1 MVETTYTQTAG
12 MDGDV
17 ATDNVAE
24 LATSAATSAATAS
37 TAASNA
43 AASAAAAALSA
54 GSLTVDATTVT
65 AAGALMDSEL
75 TSIAD
80 IKALDQSV
88 ISGATPTFGI
98 GSMTIDDTSLVVSDT
113 TNLQAF
119 AEGVDSALLRARG
132 TGFTSTYVSTVTV
145 GGTTFA
151 QPAVNGEI
159 HSDQGYFAIAY
170 AGATGITVATLTS
183 PSTYVYID
191 NAGNLQQQTSTPT
204 RQDWSR
210 KMFTMRI
217 AMDISAETIIG
228 FEYLGNPIGHYANS
242 IRDLYKALLE
252 QGVPFKG
259 GQTITGRAAD
269 LGFDV
274 SAGTLME
281 FGGTGNIDNANV
293 LSLDAAA
300 NVTYRLLEQTAIVGD
315 ETNLV
320 KFWDNAGSITAL
332 GSGTFV
338 AHRLYRF
345 SNGQFAIQYGQ
356 GNYANI
362 VLARAGLLIEDYV
375 LNERLANATFFGWWI
390 VGETATNTGGTT
402 LTEFREYTIGVQ
414 GGSSSGL
421 AGCLLKGN
429 NLSDLLD
436 VSAAR
441 TNLGAAPLASPTFTG
456 TPAAPTATVG
466 TDTTQVATTA
476 FVLANGSSSSVA
488 ALTPAATVDISLAS
502 ADYFTITL
510 DQNTTFTMSNV
521 DAGVDTFNLAI
532 TGYDSGTSYALGSAS
547 YDSVSF
553 SVGTQEIIPNAL
565 AFSSSGDKMYVL
577 GSNSDAV
584 YQYSLSTAFDLST
597 ASYDSVSF
605 SIPQDASPHSLA
617 FSSAGTK
624 MFVLGAAND
633 TVYQYTL
640 STAWVVSSAS
650 YDSVSFSVG
659 TQAPSPTSMRFST
672 SGDKMYVLDP
682 DNDAIY
688 QYSLSTTW
696 DASTLS
702 YDSVS
707 FSVASQEAFPYG
719 MAFSSNGTKMF
730 VMGYNSRTVFAYTLS
745 TAWVV
750 SSASYDSV
758 SFSVASQETA
768 PTSLAF
774 SSNGTK
780 MFVVGAANDTVFQ
793 YTTGSSVIA
802 TATYPDSFKFPN
814 GEIPSAALGGEVNIL
829 EAQTT
834 DGGTTF
840 NVRQLGANFS

>member
-1 MVETTYTQTAG
+1 
-12 MDGDV
+12 
-17 ATDNVAE
+17 
-24 LATSAATSAATAS
+24 
-37 TAASNA
+37 
-43 AASAAAAALSA
+43 
-54 GSLTVDATTVT
+54 
-65 AAGALMDSEL
+65 
-75 TSIAD
+75 
-80 IKALDQSV
+80 
-88 ISGATPTFGI
+88 
-98 GSMTIDDTSLVVSDT
+98 
-113 TNLQAF
+113 
-119 AEGVDSALLRARG
+119 
-132 TGFTSTYVSTVTV
+132 
-145 GGTTFA
+145 
-151 QPAVNGEI
+151 
-159 HSDQGYFAIAY
+159 
-170 AGATGITVATLTS
+170 
-183 PSTYVYID
+183 
-191 NAGNLQQQTSTPT
+191 
-204 RQDWSR
+204 
-210 KMFTMRI
+210 
-217 AMDISAETIIG
+217 
-228 FEYLGNPIGHYANS
+228 
-242 IRDLYKALLE
+242 
-252 QGVPFKG
+252 
-259 GQTITGRAAD
+259 
-269 LGFDV
+269 
-274 SAGTLME
+274 
-281 FGGTGNIDNANV
+281 
-293 LSLDAAA
+293 
-300 NVTYRLLEQTAIVGD
+300 
-315 ETNLV
+315 
-320 KFWDNAGSITAL
+320 
-332 GSGTFV
+332 
-338 AHRLYRF
+338 
-345 SNGQFAIQYGQ
+345 
-356 GNYANI
+356 
-362 VLARAGLLIEDYV
+362 
-375 LNERLANATFFGWWI
+375 
-390 VGETATNTGGTT
+390 
-402 LTEFREYTIGVQ
+402 VQ

-553 SVGTQEIIPNAL
+553 SVGTQEIIPNDL
-565 AFSSSGDKMYVL
+565 AFSSAGDKMYVL
-577 GSNSDAV
+577 GSNSAAV
-584 YQYSLSTAFDLST
+584 YQYTLSTAFDLST

-605 SIPQDASPHSLA
+605 SVSTQDPGPQSLA
-617 FSSAGTK
+617 FSSDGTK

-650 YDSVSFSVG
+650 YDSVSFDVE
-659 TQAPSPTSMRFST
+659 TQEPSATSIKFSS
-672 SGDKMYVLDP
+672 SGDKMYVLGS
-682 DNDAIY
+682 DNDAVY
-688 QYSLSTTW
+688 QYSLSTAW

-707 FSVASQEAFPYG
+707 FSVASQETFPYG

-814 GEIPSAALGGEVNIL
+814 GQIPSAALGGEVNIL